1 MEKRLKTKIFRICLA
16 IVGIVGIIF
25 AIGMIILRYQVEGE
39 ENLPFN
45 ISKITIISTAEG
57 IDQEGE
63 HRWNFKLNQNNDI
76 YIYIEKNQDYNKIEV
91 IDSII
96 LDNFQINKKHELGE
110 KNIYR
115 PKNTGTS
122 MLKNKE
128 EYKTSNVE
136 YKGDLETDIRN
147 LKISNQGGIIV
158 FRYANDNIG
167 IYTSDTD
174 EEIQHNQ
181 LLKKSNI
188 SLEDIQAQISFDITI
203 KLNSGKC
210 FKANVNLSTPS
221 GNIVEEG
228 SSNIEITNLENII
241 FKRIEN

>member
-203 KLNSGKC
+203 KLNSGKS